1 MYGLS
6 RLQLLQEINLSNN
19 AVVTIE
25 GLKELIHLRHL
36 NLQGNTI
43 KSIEHINTN
52 VQLEYLNLAE
62 NSIGS
67 ISDIS
72 VLKNLKVTFFL
83 LWHKRNSIFY
93 PRHGKFINISSACD
107 YDYELC
113 RMLHPSFKQIERT
126 HAIISTHT
134 HTHGLV
140 IAVQWA
146 WTWNKH

>member
-6 RLQLLQEINLSNN
+6 RLHLLQEINLSNN

-25 GLKELIHLRHL
+25 GLKELVHLRHL

-43 KSIEHINTN
+43 KSIEHLNTN

-72 VLKNLKVTFFL
+72 VLKNLKVQFFTMTRE
-83 LWHKRNSIFY
+83 KFYFFIRDTENSLIFQVLVTMTMNFAECY
-93 PRHGKFINISSACD
+93 THRLSKLNA
-107 YDYELC
+107 L
-113 RMLHPSFKQIERT
+113 MQSF
-126 HAIISTHT
+126 THT
-134 HTHGLV
+134 HTWVRNCSALGMDMDM
-140 IAVQWA
+140 
-146 WTWNKH
+146 K